1 MILMCRGPQKY
12 SPVAN
17 YNFGGLHAAESCSG
31 GYYLPADT
39 QNYVLVARLAVFV
52 CRGFQKYSLTK
63 TSHRPDG
70 LQMHCASAIWDYWL
84 YIWACRVHMRFR
96 CSGGFSA
103 TMPSRPLHCVAI

>member
-17 YNFGGLHAAESCSG
+17 YNFGGLHAAESCSR

-70 LQMHCASAIWDYWL
+70 LQLHCASAIWDYRI
-84 YIWACRVHMRFR
+84 YIWLVGYTC
-96 CSGGFSA
+96 GFA
-103 TMPSRPLHCVAI
+103 ARGAFLQR